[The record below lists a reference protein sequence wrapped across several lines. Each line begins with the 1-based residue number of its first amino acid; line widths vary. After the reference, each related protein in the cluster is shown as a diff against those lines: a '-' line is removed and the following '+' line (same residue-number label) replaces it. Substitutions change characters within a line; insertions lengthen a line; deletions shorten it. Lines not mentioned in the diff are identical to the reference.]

1 MAKVLIR
8 CNKCGIKLVKFE
20 TDKHFQQRKEVYCN
34 KCYRKISKKIEKIKN
49 VTMGYEYYNDDSKEV
64 ERIKK
69 RINAIIK

>member
-1 MAKVLIR
+1 MARVLIR
-8 CNKCGIKLVKFE
+8 CSKCGKELVKFE

-34 KCYRKISKKIEKIKN
+34 KCYKKISKKIEKIKK
-49 VTMGYEYYNDDSKEV
+49 VTRVDEYYNDDSKEI